1 MTHLAIFGKTKITLN
16 VISHNVSVFTVIPL
30 YCVWWHTR
38 NSYWFRPSEHNSVV
52 GWNTRFE
59 SRYCLSADGSN
70 PVSILLFSNYVH
82 NLVPSWRSTPQ
93 CFFQFAHEGNSTCV
107 GTQKSKWIF
116 IFLNFSLKLEIFKF
130 LLYLLLLFR
139 KLPFSLLFYQLKP
152 RQKFHL
158 KSRQK
163 SFHQPETRP
172 KVSNERNFTTHF
184 NAII

>member
-1 MTHLAIFGKTKITLN
+1 MKIFTIKKHHYFYRFLFVSCISVRNTFPYAWVLYISFPTFITKKNLAVKNSTLTHLAIFGKTKITLN

-70 PVSILLFSNYVH
+70 PVSILLFSNCVY

-93 CFFQFAHEGNSTCV
+93 CFFQFAHEKNSTCV
-107 GTQKSKWIF
+107 DTQKWKWIF
-116 IFLNFSLKLEIFKF
+116 IFLNFPLKLEIFKF
-130 LLYLLLLFR
+130 LLYL
-139 KLPFSLLFYQLKP
+139 
-152 RQKFHL
+152 
-158 KSRQK
+158 
-163 SFHQPETRP
+163 
-172 KVSNERNFTTHF
+172 
-184 NAII
+184 